1 MDPATLECLALM
13 DFPQLNCS
21 LCLSNNRQ
29 CTTSVARSG
38 MKLSENLESNI
49 DQLVTEAFAEL
60 HPSRP
65 FIPGETNIPVTGK
78 VFGQEELRAATK
90 ASLDFWLTSGPYTE
104 QFESR
109 FAKVV
114 GMRHAFMVN
123 SGSSANLLALSSL
136 TSPAH
141 GERTLKPGNEVIT
154 VAAGFPTTV
163 TPILQNGLVPV
174 YVDVDPET
182 YVAID
187 EQMEAAV
194 SSSTKAIMMAHTLG
208 NPFNLD
214 FVQDLA
220 KKHNLWLIED
230 SCDGLGGTYRGQ
242 TLGSFG
248 DLSTFSFY
256 PAHHITTGEGGAV
269 LVKKVAH
276 KRIVE
281 SFRDWGRDCWC
292 APGCDNTCLKRYE
305 WILGELPE
313 GYDHKYTYSHLGYNL
328 KSGDIQAAIGLEQL
342 DRLETFIELRRRN
355 WAYLLNGLKDLE
367 EYFVLPKATENSVPS
382 WFGFALTVKPG
393 APKTRNQ
400 IVQELNDKKIGTR
413 LLFGGNLLRQPA
425 FISAPRRVISNL
437 ENTDRIMNDTFW
449 IGVWPGLSI
458 EMLDYMITT
467 SHEMFEKS

>member
-1 MDPATLECLALM
+1 V
-13 DFPQLNCS
+13 N
-21 LCLSNNRQ
+21 
-29 CTTSVARSG
+29 RSG
-38 MKLSENLESNI
+38 TILSQNIDSKI
-49 DQLVTEAFAEL
+49 DQLINEAITEL
-60 HPSRP
+60 HPSKP
-65 FIPGETNIPVTGK
+65 FIPGETSIPVTGK
-78 VFGQEELRAATK
+78 VFGYEELKAATK

-104 QFESR
+104 EFESR
-109 FAKVV
+109 FAKTV

-141 GERTLKPGNEVIT
+141 GERALKFGDEVIT

-174 YVDVDPET
+174 YVDVDLET
-182 YVAID
+182 YAAID

-194 SSSTKAIMMAHTLG
+194 SSKTKAIMMAHTLG

-220 KKHNLWLIED
+220 TKHNLWLIED

-242 TLGSFG
+242 NLGTFG

-269 LVKKVAH
+269 LIKKVAH

-305 WILGELPE
+305 WTLGELPE

-328 KSGDIQAAIGLEQL
+328 KSGDIQAAIGLAQL
-342 DRLETFIELRRRN
+342 DRLDSFVELRRRN
-355 WAYLLNGLKDLE
+355 WAYLQNGLKDLE
-367 EYFVLPKATENSVPS
+367 EFFVLPKATEYSDPS
-382 WFGFALTVKPG
+382 WFGFALTVKRES
-393 APKTRNQ
+393 PKARNQ
-400 IVQELNDKKIGTR
+400 IVQELNEKEIATR
-413 LLFGGNLLRQPA
+413 LLFAGNLLRQPA
-425 FISAPRRVISNL
+425 FAGTPRRVISDL
-437 ENTDRIMNDTFW
+437 INTDRIMNDTFW
-449 IGVWPGLSI
+449 VGVWPGLTI
-458 EMLDYMITT
+458 PMLDYII
-467 SHEMFEKS
+467 ENLKNIIGKS

>member
-1 MDPATLECLALM
+1 MV
-13 DFPQLNCS
+13 Q
-21 LCLSNNRQ
+21 
-29 CTTSVARSG
+29 SG
-38 MKLSENLESNI
+38 TKLSENLDDCI
-49 DQLVTEAFAEL
+49 DGLVHEAITQFHAVRE
-60 HPSRP
+60 

-78 VFGQEELRAATK
+78 VFGDSELKGAIK
-90 ASLDFWLTSGPYTE
+90 ASLEFWLTSGPYTE
-104 QFESR
+104 KFESQ
-109 FAKVV
+109 FAKIV

-141 GERTLKPGNEVIT
+141 GERALKPGDEVIT

-163 TPILQNGLVPV
+163 TPIIQNGLTPV

-182 YVAID
+182 YVAIE
-187 EQMEAAV
+187 EQIETAI
-194 SSSTKAIMMAHTLG
+194 SPKTKAIMMAHTLG

-214 FVQDLA
+214 FVQELA

-230 SCDGLGGTYRGQ
+230 SCDALGGTYRDQ
-242 TLGSFG
+242 NLGSFG

-269 LVKKVAH
+269 LVKRVAH

-305 WILGELPE
+305 WALGDLPQ

-328 KSGDIQAAIGLEQL
+328 KSGDIQAAIGIAQL
-342 DRLETFIELRRRN
+342 DRLTTFIELRRRN
-355 WAYLLNGLKDLE
+355 WRYLRDGLQDLE
-367 EYFVLPKATENSVPS
+367 EFIVLPKPTNASNPS
-382 WFGFALTVKPG
+382 WFGFAITVKECSPR
-393 APKTRNQ
+393 TRNE
-400 IVQELNDKKIGTR
+400 IVQELNRRKIATR

-425 FISAPRRVISNL
+425 FVETPRRVIGNL
-437 ENTDRIMNDTFW
+437 ENTDRIMNCTFW
-449 IGVWPGLSI
+449 IGVWPGLTL
-458 EMLDYMITT
+458 EMLDFMIDQLK
-467 SHEMFEKS
+467 EIIK

>member
-1 MDPATLECLALM
+1 MGDL
-13 DFPQLNCS
+13 
-21 LCLSNNRQ
+21 LSTDSQ
-29 CTTSVARSG
+29 KA
-38 MKLSENLESNI
+38 I
-49 DQLVTEAFAEL
+49 AEL
-60 HPSRP
+60 VAAAMGERHPIKS
-65 FIPGETNIPVTGK
+65 FIPGESAIPVTGK
-78 VFGQEELRAATK
+78 VFGQEELTAAVQ

-104 QFESR
+104 EFESR
-109 FAKVV
+109 FAKIV

-136 TSPAH
+136 TGPAH
-141 GERTLKPGNEVIT
+141 GDRALKPGDEVIT

-194 SSSTKAIMMAHTLG
+194 SSKTKAIMMAHTLG

-214 FVQDLA
+214 FVQALA

-242 TLGSFG
+242 NLGTFG

-269 LVKKVAH
+269 LIKKVAH

-305 WILGELPE
+305 WTLGELPE

-328 KSGDIQAAIGLEQL
+328 KSGDIQAAIGLAQL
-342 DRLETFIELRRRN
+342 NRLESFVELRRRN
-355 WAYLLNGLKDLE
+355 WAYLQNGLKDLE
-367 EYFVLPKATENSVPS
+367 EYFVLPKATEYSDPS
-382 WFGFALTVKPG
+382 WFGFALTVKPNS
-393 APKTRNQ
+393 PKTRNQ
-400 IVQELNDKKIGTR
+400 IVQELNEKKIATR
-413 LLFGGNLLRQPA
+413 LLFAGNLLRQPA
-425 FISAPRRVISNL
+425 FAGTPRRVIGDL
-437 ENTDRIMNDTFW
+437 INTNRIMNDTFW
-449 IGVWPGLSI
+449 VGVWPGLTI
-458 EMLDYMITT
+458 PMLDYIIENLKNI
-467 SHEMFEKS
+467 SGRS